1 MANRLRI
8 SSAGKARAFIDSLDN
23 PSRQSLYEALGYI
36 QDAPFEHGNIIT
48 RKMMPPVVVYTY
60 DDGRWR
66 ILYSLSRPSALVDY
80 DISVYSI
87 SRA

>member
-23 PSRQSLYEALGYI
+23 LSRQSLYEALGYI
-36 QDAPFEHGNIIT
+36 QDIPFEHGNIIT
-48 RKMMPPVVVYTY
+48 RKMMPPVMVYTY
-60 DDGRWR
+60 NDGRWR
-66 ILYSLSRPSALVDY
+66 ILYSLSGLSGHVEY
-80 DISVYSI
+80 DIGVYSI